1 MAYKV
6 FSNGSV
12 LNASD
17 LNDYLMNQSVI
28 VFSNS
33 SARSTAI
40 PSPIEGMVTYLEDT
54 NSLNVYNGTDWV
66 AVGGGGGET
75 ISSLLLMGA

>member
-12 LNASD
+12 LQASE
-17 LNDYLMNQSVI
+17 LNTFLMNQSVI
-28 VFSNS
+28 VFSNATARS
-33 SARSTAI
+33 SALT
-40 PSPIEGMVTYLEDT
+40 SPIEGMVTYLEDT
-54 NSLNVYNGTDWV
+54 NSLNVYNGTAW
-66 AVGGGGGET
+66 APVGSSGET